1 MPLLNVAQQR
11 GYRGFETSGLSGIE
25 SRRSPDEFRL
35 TNFPFASSSRQALLL
50 PRQEPS
56 MLSQDISQV
65 ISCNIMSKSMEKAE
79 GKKLYLG
86 MPVASFLEWLQYL
99 AERAQGDSQ
108 VLRAALLTKSSGE
121 AAQFVR
127 EKLASLPVGGDPVA
141 AAIEGVYGRD
151 WKGVLWKEFR
161 EARGTDVRSLWVGLC
176 RIGRVLGKPEEDWR
190 RTFVQAL
197 PERVSSQLL
206 MVCRSE
212 ECLLGDPNWGDIV
225 YLADVAWH
233 GMKQEEGE
241 RKNMSGASGGGLSA
255 PKAKPLKQPAQQ
267 CE

>member
-1 MPLLNVAQQR
+1 MQ
-11 GYRGFETSGLSGIE
+11 
-25 SRRSPDEFRL
+25 
-35 TNFPFASSSRQALLL
+35 
-50 PRQEPS
+50 
-56 MLSQDISQV
+56 
-65 ISCNIMSKSMEKAE
+65 
-79 GKKLYLG
+79 
-86 MPVASFLEWLQYL
+86 
-99 AERAQGDSQ
+99 
-108 VLRAALLTKSSGE
+108 
-121 AAQFVR
+121 
-127 EKLASLPVGGDPVA
+127 EKLVSLPVGGDPVA

-151 WKGVLWKEFR
+151 WKGVLWKEYR
-161 EARGTDVRSLWVGLC
+161 EARGTDVRSLWAGLC

-212 ECLLGDPNWGDIV
+212 ERLLSDPNWGDII
-225 YLADVAWH
+225 YLADVAWR

-267 CE
+267 CALCQSRAHDQSLCVLHQEV